1 MKDRLGEVDAT
12 LPMLE
17 VKIESFRYSDNSTKK
32 EGKEILKDINF
43 NLEKGKHFAILGESG
58 CGKSTLLHLIYGL
71 LHLDH
76 GSIFWEGKKLMG
88 PKHNLVPGEP
98 FIKLVSQEFNL
109 MPFISVTENIAS
121 HLSRRDQEKD
131 DQRVAKLLEVVDL
144 QEYKDTMVKNLSGG
158 QKQRVVLAKALANE
172 PELLLL
178 DEPFSN
184 IDTNRKNKLRRD
196 LYKHL
201 KASNISCITAT
212 HDSEEALSYADKIL
226 IIKEGVVEAQ
236 GTPETIYQ
244 SVNSAYQAAFFGEVT
259 ILPSRLFSSESNS
272 KEEILLPHQLII
284 SEEKT
289 KLEVTVKNSY
299 FRGKYYLVQA
309 NWNGQDVFFEKAEK
323 LKTGLTV
330 YLAKK

>member
-1 MKDRLGEVDAT
+1 
-12 LPMLE
+12 MLE
-17 VKIESFRYSDNSTKK
+17 INIVSFSYS
-32 EGKEILKDINF
+32 EKEILKGINF
-43 NLEKGKHFAILGESG
+43 HLDRGKHLAILGESG

-71 LHLDH
+71 LQLDH
-76 GSIFWEGKKLMG
+76 GSILWEGNELLG
-88 PKHNLVPGEP
+88 PKNNLVPGEP

-109 MPFISVTENIAS
+109 MPFISVSENIAS
-121 HLSRRDQEKD
+121 HLSRRDQKMD
-131 DQRVAKLLEVVDL
+131 NQRVDDLLQVVDL
-144 QEYKDTMVKNLSGG
+144 QDYKDTMVKNLSGG

-184 IDTNRKNKLRRD
+184 IDANRKNKLRRD

-201 KASNISCITAT
+201 KARNISCITAT

-226 IIKEGVVEAQ
+226 IIKEGVVEAM

-244 SVNSAYQAAFFGEVT
+244 AANSTYQAGFFGEVT
-259 ILPSRLFSSESNS
+259 ILPSRLFSSEDIS
-272 KEEILLPHQLII
+272 KEEILLPHRLIL

-299 FRGKYYLVQA
+299 FRGKYYLIQA
-309 NWNGQDVFFEKAEK
+309 DWIGKDVFFENAEK
-323 LKTGLTV
+323 LKMGSTV
-330 YLAKK
+330 YLKKT

>member
-1 MKDRLGEVDAT
+1 MLT
-12 LPMLE
+12 LDL
-17 VKIESFRYSDNSTKK
+17 IY
-32 EGKEILKDINF
+32 
-43 NLEKGKHFAILGESG
+43 
-58 CGKSTLLHLIYGL
+58 TLLQI
-71 LHLDH
+71 
-76 GSIFWEGKKLMG
+76 LM
-88 PKHNLVPGEP
+88 V
-98 FIKLVSQEFNL
+98 
-109 MPFISVTENIAS
+109 
-121 HLSRRDQEKD
+121 
-131 DQRVAKLLEVVDL
+131 
-144 QEYKDTMVKNLSGG
+144 
-158 QKQRVVLAKALANE
+158 
-172 PELLLL
+172 
-178 DEPFSN
+178 
-184 IDTNRKNKLRRD
+184 
-196 LYKHL
+196 
-201 KASNISCITAT
+201 AT

-309 NWNGQDVFFEKAEK
+309 DWNGQDVFFENAEK